1 MTLKKTY
8 FDGTTAIESSEGIY
22 YGVNMN
28 EYTVQY
34 SKAIPLTKALVK
46 TPWIIHEMKQNCR
59 NPNNFSAL
67 ARPGDYAYLC

>member
-8 FDGTTAIESSEGIY
+8 FDGTTAIESSEGTY

-34 SKAIPLTKALVK
+34 SKAMPLTKALVK
-46 TPWIIHEMKQNCR
+46 TTE
-59 NPNNFSAL
+59 
-67 ARPGDYAYLC
+67 